1 MLPAAELPP
10 RICAQVRSF
19 AESDLLAGD
28 QTTVDSLPERLPDE
42 ISLYVHAS
50 ISNRPQRAL
59 KIEAF
64 TVRLNHN
71 TIL

>member
-1 MLPAAELPP
+1 MCSDLMLPAAELPQ

-28 QTTVDSLPERLPDE
+28 QTTVDSLPERRPDE

-50 ISNRPQRAL
+50 TQSSAEGAEN
-59 KIEAF
+59 
-64 TVRLNHN
+64 
-71 TIL
+71 